1 MVNQLTKKAISNQKG
16 SSTKK
21 ILLKRKRSKSEEG
34 FFTDDFY
41 EDNGCEVSS
50 KCLECP
56 LTQCRYDDFETFEA
70 MKRFA
75 KDYLI
80 INYMRRYN
88 LSVLKTA
95 KKFGVTERTI
105 FRIMARVK
113 KTSWDVTGPDMKLL
127 LELQC
132 AEINKGFRSND
143 KISI

>member
-1 MVNQLTKKAISNQKG
+1 MA
-16 SSTKK
+16 
-21 ILLKRKRSKSEEG
+21 
-34 FFTDDFY
+34 
-41 EDNGCEVSS
+41 
-50 KCLECP
+50 
-56 LTQCRYDDFETFEA
+56 QCRYDDFETFEA

-113 KTSWDVTGPDMKLL
+113 KASWDVTGPDMKLL

>member
-1 MVNQLTKKAISNQKG
+1 MVTQLTKKTN
-16 SSTKK
+16 SSGEVLLEK
-21 ILLKRKRSKSEEG
+21 IKVEPEEI
-34 FFTDDFY
+34 DDHDYFKY
-41 EDNGCEVSS
+41 EDTGCEIFS

-56 LTQCRYDDFETFEA
+56 LAQCRYDDFETFEA

-113 KTSWDVTGPDMKLL
+113 KASWDVTGPDMKLL